1 MKQSTRKAATTRRAK
16 APSQQAILRA
26 VASSTAIETGQS
38 IAQIER
44 HLRGKQRKFA
54 HVGLAR

>member
-1 MKQSTRKAATTRRAK
+1 MKQSTRKAETTRRAK

-44 HLRGKQRKFA
+44 SLRSKQRKFA